1 MAICLAFSICLK
13 AVWLKRFDSVTSVPH
28 VETVISEMDI
38 SREIMRDI
46 FNNNLADANLLCN
59 VRLYRL
65 NVLASAYLLKKSRVK
80 TSRVSNR
87 IPTWTGNKS
96 LNAGKRDL
104 TIRPHHLP
112 IGLRPLI
119 RGSTCGNEITVIA
132 WCNPSTRIPV
142 LARPLRLTRQIFQ
155 TDSPKPRAV
164 HAEGA
169 LSSFREEKETD
180 KRSFA

>member
-28 VETVISEMDI
+28 VETVISEMGI

-65 NVLASAYLLKKSRVK
+65 NVLASAHLPKKSRVK

-96 LNAGKRDL
+96 VNAGKRDL
-104 TIRPHHLP
+104 TNPSPSSPYWLTSPYSRFNMRKPNYRDRLMQPEHPNPSFSSTFTINPADFSDRQSEASS
-112 IGLRPLI
+112 RSC
-119 RGSTCGNEITVIA
+119 RGSLELVSRGKGN
-132 WCNPSTRIPV
+132 R
-142 LARPLRLTRQIFQ
+142 
-155 TDSPKPRAV
+155 
-164 HAEGA
+164 
-169 LSSFREEKETD
+169 
-180 KRSFA
+180 